1 MLGMDPIARGRLS
14 TPTRAAGQESRIAR
28 GGCVGIVATRRFTM
42 HGAGTGAALGGGME
56 QDMGASA
63 IILAA
68 GSGTRMKSAKP
79 KVAHELLGKP
89 LVRWVVDAAHKA
101 GISDIIAV
109 LGHGIEIVQPLVEAD
124 ACVVRQVRQNGTA
137 DAVNSCRD
145 ACAAV
150 EGSLLVLSGDCPL
163 ITAETISSL
172 AIAREKADAAVAVLT
187 MDVES
192 PFGYGRIVRDEHGLV
207 VRIVEQKDCSPEQ
220 AAITECNSGFYC
232 FDARYLF
239 DALNRVSNRNAQG
252 EFYLTDVIE
261 IARADGRAV
270 VGVKATDVNE
280 CLGVNTRVQLAE
292 AARIMQ
298 HRINTA
304 HMLAGV
310 TMMDPETVWI
320 GPDVQIAPDVE
331 ILPQCMLMGE
341 TRVGTGSIIGP
352 NTRLTDVV
360 AGDNCIIDDM
370 VVVEAEIEAGTHL
383 VP

>member
-1 MLGMDPIARGRLS
+1 
-14 TPTRAAGQESRIAR
+14 
-28 GGCVGIVATRRFTM
+28 
-42 HGAGTGAALGGGME
+42 
-56 QDMGASA
+56 
-63 IILAA
+63 
-68 GSGTRMKSAKP
+68 
-79 KVAHELLGKP
+79 
-89 LVRWVVDAAHKA
+89 
-101 GISDIIAV
+101 
-109 LGHGIEIVQPLVEAD
+109 
-124 ACVVRQVRQNGTA
+124 
-137 DAVNSCRD
+137 
-145 ACAAV
+145 
-150 EGSLLVLSGDCPL
+150 
-163 ITAETISSL
+163 
-172 AIAREKADAAVAVLT
+172 
-187 MDVES
+187 
-192 PFGYGRIVRDEHGLV
+192 LV